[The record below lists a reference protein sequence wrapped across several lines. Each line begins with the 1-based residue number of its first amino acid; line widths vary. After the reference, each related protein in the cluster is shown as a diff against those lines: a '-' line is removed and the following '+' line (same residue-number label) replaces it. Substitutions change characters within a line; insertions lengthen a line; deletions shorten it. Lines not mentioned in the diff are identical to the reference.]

1 MKHPNHIVNL
11 SGKLYNFRS
20 SNSIPQLQIKP
31 PVIFEINAKYGFTE
45 INNQLQPNYNNCS
58 ISNNQ
63 FVFDNQHYFSYD
75 VSNLTNKIDFGTDKD
90 FTIQCVC
97 RMTSQPDWYYKA
109 PFVNSDD
116 WSNGAIM
123 IQYNGSGRRF
133 GLFWHGVCQELYSN
147 NYYNDLPTTKEL
159 FHLALVRQKDK
170 IMTFVNG
177 KQDVTTYSTSGVANF
192 ASKSGYLYIGY
203 NAVYGDFFNGNMKYL
218 KIYDYAKYTED
229 FNVTKLLYI
238 K

>member
-20 SNSIPQLQIKP
+20 SNSIPQLKDHIVFQ
-31 PVIFEINAKYGFTE
+31 INAKYGFTE
-45 INNQLQPNYNNCS
+45 RKNGLQPNYNDCS
-58 ISNNQ
+58 IQNKQ
-63 FVFDNQHYFSYD
+63 FVFNNRYYLSYD
-75 VSNLTNKIDFGTDKD
+75 VSNLENKIDFGTDKD

-97 RMTSQPDWYYKA
+97 RMTSQSDWYYYQA
-109 PFVNSDD
+109 PFVNTSN
-116 WSNGAIM
+116 WSNGTIM
-123 IQYNGSGRRF
+123 IQYNSSRF
-133 GLFWHGVCQELYSN
+133 GLYWHGVCQGLYSD

-203 NAVYGDFFNGNMKYL
+203 NAVNGYFFNGNIKYL
-218 KIYDYAKYTED
+218 KIYDYAKYTKD
-229 FNVTKLLYI
+229 FNATELL
-238 K
+238 